1 MSQVLKYS
9 AGSAHLFGRQIALQP
24 GLKGRY
30 PASARVSTI
39 ATEVRKSVQTHR
51 FLLYVTESF
60 QLIQRVLR
68 IALTQVSQTLNLL
81 QTVRTG
87 PQPAVDAKRGNA
99 QALGLT
105 MFIEAG
111 RQFVAGVVQQT

>member
-39 ATEVRKSVQTHR
+39 A
-51 FLLYVTESF
+51 TESF

-111 RQFVAGVVQQT
+111 RQFVACVVQQT